1 MVAIIKKVSFFV
13 PFFCYVVITNASA
26 DYQWVG
32 YSFDVG
38 RHSTPLSA
46 CQAAVRVRYA
56 LPSYGWAADF
66 STTRVNY
73 IQYQNIN
80 PPIGE
85 CGVDLYEISNP
96 SNTNPN
102 GGTAIS
108 RVGNSCDAGKIFNPV
123 AGICE
128 ASNADPIRKQTGTP
142 PLQSC
147 ATSDLTFTGNPIN
160 FSNGNKFQ
168 AEVDYRSPGNSPITV
183 IRYYNSLDGIW
194 RHSYS
199 TRLTISYEGVML
211 TFADGRQSLFSRS
224 GNILVAEPT
233 ELGELKLE
241 GAVWTYTSP
250 ANETYIFED
259 ATGKLT
265 HFRDA
270 AGRQSYLAYENNVI
284 TITDD
289 NLHSLIL
296 IQDSSYQPLSISGA
310 GVSVAY
316 EYNSLKHLT
325 KITKNYGDESLSRIY
340 RYELP
345 SRPGLLTGIIDERG
359 IRAATWT
366 YDDKGRATSSEH
378 ANGVNKI
385 AVQYNEDGS
394 TTVVNELGKRTVYH
408 FGQFE
413 GVNRVVSVKGE
424 PSPNC
429 PISNSSYTYDD
440 RGQVKTKTNA
450 KGFVN
455 AYTYNERGLEIE
467 RVEAS
472 GTPLARTVLTEWDPS
487 RPLPTKI
494 IEANRTIFYTYDGAG
509 QLLSQQISAN

>member
-1 MVAIIKKVSFFV
+1 MAAIIKKISFFIAL
-13 PFFCYVVITNASA
+13 FCCIIVTNASA
-26 DYQWVG
+26 DYQWRG
-32 YSFDVG
+32 YSFDIG
-38 RHSTPLSA
+38 SHSTPLSA
-46 CQAAVRVRYA
+46 CQAAVRIRHA

-66 STTRVNY
+66 STTRVND
-73 IQYQNIN
+73 IQYQYIN
-80 PPIGE
+80 PAIGH
-85 CGVDLYEISNP
+85 CGVDLYEIKNP

-102 GGTAIS
+102 GGATIVRRGS
-108 RVGNSCDAGKIFNPV
+108 SCDSGKIFNPV
-123 AGICE
+123 TGVCE
-128 ASNADPIRKQTGTP
+128 TSSADLIRKQIGAP

-147 ATSDLTFTGNPIN
+147 TTSDSNFIGNPIN

-168 AEVDYRSPGNSPITV
+168 TEVDYRAPGNSPITV
-183 IRYYNSLDGIW
+183 VRYYNSIDGVW

-199 TRLTISYEGVML
+199 TRLTISHEGVML

-224 GNILVAEPT
+224 GDILVAEPT
-233 ELGELKLE
+233 EFGELKLE
-241 GAVWTYTSP
+241 GRVWTYTSP
-250 ANETYIFED
+250 INETYLFED

-265 HFRDA
+265 RFRDA

-296 IQDSSYQPLSISGA
+296 TQDNNYRPLSISGA
-310 GVSVAY
+310 NFSVAY
-316 EYNSLKHLT
+316 EYNSLKYLT
-325 KITKNYGDESLSRIY
+325 KITKNYSDESLSRIY
-340 RYELP
+340 QYELP
-345 SRPGLLTGIIDERG
+345 SRPDLLTGIIDERG
-359 IRAATWT
+359 IQAATWT
-366 YDDKGRATSSEH
+366 YDDRGRATSSEH
-378 ANGVNKI
+378 ANGANKI
-385 AVQYNEDGS
+385 TVQYNKDGS
-394 TTVVNELGKRTVYH
+394 TTVVNELGKRTVYR
-408 FGQFE
+408 FGQFQ
-413 GVNRVVSVKGE
+413 GVNRVVSVEGE

-429 PISNSSYTYDD
+429 PISNSGYTYDD

-450 KGFVN
+450 KGFVK

-509 QLLSQQISAN
+509 QLLIQQISAN